1 MPLDQATQAFIDQA
15 SQRPSP
21 PPGQVPLDE
30 FRAAV
35 AALAPLGFD
44 FQGGVDEVR
53 DVWVPGPGHDVR
65 VRLYRPDTADTPP
78 LLVAVHGGSWVRVT
92 IDLMDGYYQ
101 TLANKCGCAIAG
113 VDYTLSPEAQFPVAL
128 EESYAVA
135 RWAQGAR
142 DELGCAPGR
151 LGIMGESSGG
161 NMAAAVALMARDRG
175 DVGFTSQILVLPV
188 LDTHFDTSSW
198 DELGQDYLLPKEQL
212 EWAVEQ
218 YAPGIDR
225 DNPLL
230 SPLLA
235 DDVSGLPQTLL
246 VTGEYDPLR
255 DEGERYGDRLREAG
269 VDVDAWRIDGL
280 IHHALM
286 VPKVLPVGG
295 RMMDGLG
302 SRIAAMEA
310 VTAG

>member
-1 MPLDQATQAFIDQA
+1 MPLDEATRAFIEQA
-15 SQRPSP
+15 SKRPSP
-21 PPGQVPLDE
+21 PPGEVPLDE

-44 FQGGVDEVR
+44 LQEGLGEIR

-65 VRLYRPDTADTPP
+65 VRLYRPATADTPP
-78 LLVAVHGGSWVRVT
+78 LLVGVHGGSWVRVT

-101 TLANKCGCAIAG
+101 TLANKCGCMIAG

-135 RWAQGAR
+135 LWAQAAR
-142 DELGCAPGR
+142 TELGCDPGR

-161 NMAAAVALMARDRG
+161 NMAAALALMARDRG
-175 DVGFTSQILVLPV
+175 DVAFTSQILVLPV
-188 LDTHFDTSSW
+188 LDTHFNTSSW
-198 DELGQDYLLPKEQL
+198 DQLGQDYLLPREQL

-218 YAPGIDR
+218 YAPGVDR
-225 DNPLL
+225 NNSLL

-235 DDVSGLPQTLL
+235 DDVSGLPPTLL

-255 DEGERYGDRLREAG
+255 DEGEHYGARLREAG
-269 VDVDAWRIDGL
+269 VDLDAWCVDGL

-286 VPKVLPVGG
+286 VPKVLPVG
-295 RMMDGLG
+295 RRLMDDLG
-302 SRIAAMEA
+302 SRIGAMET
-310 VTAG
+310 VTAR